1 MNKNKIKI
9 LMRELFLTKKG
20 WLSIFLANFFW
31 SLFWLPF
38 LIIWFITRIENYLI
52 IGTSIYIFFWQPL
65 IPMWLITPF
74 TALFIKN
81 KLLK

>member
-1 MNKNKIKI
+1 VNKNKIKN

-20 WLSIFLANFFW
+20 WLAILLANIFW
-31 SLFWLPF
+31 TMFWLPF
-38 LIIWFITRIENYLI
+38 LIMWFITRIENYLI
-52 IGTSIYIFFWQPL
+52 IGTTIYIFFLQPL
-65 IPMWLITPF
+65 VPMWLITPL

>member
-1 MNKNKIKI
+1 VNKNKIKN

-20 WLSIFLANFFW
+20 LLSILLANIFW
-31 SLFWLPF
+31 TMFWLPF
-38 LIIWFITRIENYLI
+38 LIVWFITRIENYLI
-52 IGTSIYIFFWQPL
+52 IGTTIYIFFVQPL
-65 IPMWLITPF
+65 VPMWLITPL